1 VVLAEFFSILLVS
14 FPGSIDHECLGALS
28 TDASRGHIVGPT
40 DQFELEARR
49 RGHRCIAG
57 LDEAGRG
64 PLAGPV
70 VAAAVILPTRCRLV
84 GVDDS
89 KRVSESERSR
99 LYEVIVQRARAVGVG
114 VATEQ
119 EIDRLNI
126 LEATR
131 LAMRRALAS
140 LTPPA
145 DCLLIDAVTLPDL
158 AVPSRS
164 IIKGDTL
171 SLSIA
176 AASIVAKVVR
186 DRMMMA
192 YHLTYPEYNFFS
204 HKGYGT
210 EEHLQ
215 RLAQHGPCAI
225 HRRTFSPVA
234 QLLGGHGGAEPL
246 SRTGLGESFRTIQ

>member
-1 VVLAEFFSILLVS
+1 MS
-14 FPGSIDHECLGALS
+14 GALS

-40 DQFELEARR
+40 DEFELEARR
-49 RGHRCIAG
+49 RGYRCIAG

-70 VAAAVILPTRCRLV
+70 VAAAVILPARCRLV
-84 GVDDS
+84 GVEDS
-89 KRVSESERSR
+89 KQVSESKRAR
-99 LYEVIVQRARAVGVG
+99 LYEVIVQRARGVGVG

-158 AVPSRS
+158 AIPSRS
-164 IIKGDTL
+164 IIKGDML
-171 SLSIA
+171 SMSIA
-176 AASIVAKVVR
+176 AASIVAKVTR
-186 DRMMMA
+186 DRMMVV
-192 YHLTYPEYNFFS
+192 YHLTYPDYNFLS

-215 RLAQHGPCAI
+215 RLVQHGPCAI
-225 HRRTFSPVA
+225 HRRTFAPVA
-234 QLLGGHGGAEPL
+234 QLLNGSSGRWSL
-246 SRTGLGESFRTIQ
+246 SRTGLGESSGMNQ

>member
-1 VVLAEFFSILLVS
+1 MQVGCPLN
-14 FPGSIDHECLGALS
+14 G
-28 TDASRGHIVGPT
+28 RIVGPT
-40 DQFELEARR
+40 DEFELEARR
-49 RGHRCIAG
+49 RGYRLIAG

-70 VAAAVILPTRCRLV
+70 VAAAVILPTRCRLA

-89 KRVSESERSR
+89 KQVSESARVH
-99 LYEVIVQRARAVGVG
+99 LYEVIIRRARAVGVG
-114 VATEQ
+114 IATEQ
-119 EIDRLNI
+119 EIDCLNI

-145 DCLLIDAVTLPDL
+145 DCLLIDAVILSNL
-158 AVPSRS
+158 AIPSRP

-171 SLSIA
+171 SISIA
-176 AASIVAKVVR
+176 AASIVAKVTR
-186 DRMMMA
+186 DRMMA
-192 YHLTYPEYNFFS
+192 VYHQTYPDYNFLS

-215 RLAQHGPCAI
+215 RLAQYGPCAI
-225 HRRTFSPVA
+225 HRRTFAPVA
-234 QLLGGHGGAEPL
+234 QLLDGRRGRRSP
-246 SRTGLGESFRTIQ
+246 SRMDLGESSRMNQ

>member
-1 VVLAEFFSILLVS
+1 MRERCGQTFSAPCQSHSLVS
-14 FPGSIDHECLGALS
+14 S
-28 TDASRGHIVGPT
+28 TTTVGCPFNGRIVGPT
-40 DQFELEARR
+40 DEFELEARR
-49 RGHRCIAG
+49 RGYRRIAG

-89 KRVSESERSR
+89 KQVSESERAR
-99 LYEVIVQRARAVGVG
+99 LYAVIVERARGVGVG

-119 EIDRLNI
+119 EIDSLNI

-131 LAMRRALAS
+131 LAMRRAIAS

-145 DCLLIDAVTLPDL
+145 DYLLIDAVTLPDL
-158 AVPSRS
+158 AIPSRS
-164 IIKGDTL
+164 IIKGDML

-176 AASIVAKVVR
+176 AASIVAKVTR
-186 DRMMMA
+186 DRMMVE
-192 YHLTYPEYNFFS
+192 HHRTYPAYNFLS

-225 HRRTFSPVA
+225 HRRTFAPVT
-234 QLLGGHGGAEPL
+234 QLLGSRGNGVPL
-246 SRTGLGESFRTIQ
+246 SRTGPGESSRTIQ

>member
-1 VVLAEFFSILLVS
+1 M
-14 FPGSIDHECLGALS
+14 
-28 TDASRGHIVGPT
+28 GPT
-40 DQFELEARR
+40 DEFELEARR
-49 RGHRCIAG
+49 RGYRLIAG

-70 VAAAVILPTRCRLV
+70 VAAAVILPTRCRLA

-89 KRVSESERSR
+89 KQVSESARVQ
-99 LYEVIVQRARAVGVG
+99 LYEVIIRRARAVGVG
-114 VATEQ
+114 IATEQ
-119 EIDRLNI
+119 EIDCLNI

-145 DCLLIDAVTLPDL
+145 DCLLIDAVILSNL
-158 AVPSRS
+158 AIPSRP

-171 SLSIA
+171 SISIA
-176 AASIVAKVVR
+176 AASIVAKVTR
-186 DRMMMA
+186 DRMMTV
-192 YHLTYPEYNFFS
+192 YHQTYPDYNFLS

-215 RLAQHGPCAI
+215 RLAQYGPCAI
-225 HRRTFSPVA
+225 HRRTFAPVA
-234 QLLGGHGGAEPL
+234 KLLDGRRGRRSP
-246 SRTGLGESFRTIQ
+246 SRMDLGESSRMNQ

>member
-1 VVLAEFFSILLVS
+1 M
-14 FPGSIDHECLGALS
+14 
-28 TDASRGHIVGPT
+28 DASRGYIVGPT
-40 DQFELEARR
+40 DEFELEARR
-49 RGHRCIAG
+49 RGYRCIAG

-89 KRVSESERSR
+89 KHVSVSERAR
-99 LYEVIVQRARAVGVG
+99 LYKVIVERARAVGVG
-114 VATEQ
+114 VATER

-131 LAMRRALAS
+131 LAMRRALVS

-145 DCLLIDAVTLPDL
+145 DCLLIDAVILSNL
-158 AVPSRS
+158 AIPSRA
-164 IIKGDTL
+164 IIKGDML
-171 SLSIA
+171 SISIA
-176 AASIVAKVVR
+176 AASIVAKVTR
-186 DRMMMA
+186 DHMMVA
-192 YHLTYPEYNFFS
+192 YHRVYPDYNFLS

-215 RLAQHGPCAI
+215 
-225 HRRTFSPVA
+225 
-234 QLLGGHGGAEPL
+234 
-246 SRTGLGESFRTIQ
+246 

>member
-1 VVLAEFFSILLVS
+1 M
-14 FPGSIDHECLGALS
+14 
-28 TDASRGHIVGPT
+28 VGPT
-40 DQFELEARR
+40 DEFELEARR
-49 RGHRCIAG
+49 RGYRRVAG

-70 VAAAVILPTRCRLV
+70 VAAAVILPTRCRLA
-84 GVDDS
+84 GINDS
-89 KRVSESERSR
+89 KQVSELERTR
-99 LYEVIVQRARAVGVG
+99 LYEVIIQRARAVAVG

-131 LAMRRALAS
+131 LAMSRALTS
-140 LTPPA
+140 LTPSA
-145 DCLLIDAVTLPDL
+145 DCLLIDAVTLPNL
-158 AVPSRS
+158 AIPSRS

-171 SLSIA
+171 SMSIA
-176 AASIVAKVVR
+176 AASIVAKVTR
-186 DRMMMA
+186 DRLMA
-192 YHLTYPEYNFFS
+192 MHHQAYPVYNFLS

-234 QLLGGHGGAEPL
+234 QLIRGHQQARPL
-246 SRTGLGESFRTIQ
+246 PRTGSGETQGRFSDHP

>member
-1 VVLAEFFSILLVS
+1 M
-14 FPGSIDHECLGALS
+14 
-28 TDASRGHIVGPT
+28 GPT
-40 DQFELEARR
+40 DEFALEARR
-49 RGHRCIAG
+49 RGYRWIAG

-89 KRVSESERSR
+89 KQVSEPERTR
-99 LYEVIVQRARAVGVG
+99 LYDVIVQRARGVAIG

-131 LAMRRALAS
+131 LAMSRALAL
-140 LTPPA
+140 LTPQA
-145 DCLLIDAVTLPDL
+145 DYLLIDAMTLSGLGTPL
-158 AVPSRS
+158 RS

-171 SLSIA
+171 SISVA
-176 AASIVAKVVR
+176 AASIVAKVTR
-186 DRMMMA
+186 DRMMA
-192 YHLTYPEYNFFS
+192 SYHRAYPEYNFLS

-210 EEHLQ
+210 DEHLQ
-215 RLAQHGPCAI
+215 RLARHGPCAI
-225 HRRTFSPVA
+225 HRRTFAPVA
-234 QLLGGHGGAEPL
+234 QLLHSHGGPWLL
-246 SRTGLGESFRTIQ
+246 SQTSLDVAPRMIQ

>member
-1 VVLAEFFSILLVS
+1 M
-14 FPGSIDHECLGALS
+14 
-28 TDASRGHIVGPT
+28 GPT
-40 DQFELEARR
+40 DEFELEARR
-49 RGHRCIAG
+49 CGYRLIAG

-70 VAAAVILPTRCRLV
+70 VAAAVILPTRCRLA

-89 KRVSESERSR
+89 KQVSESARVQ
-99 LYEVIVQRARAVGVG
+99 LYEVIIRRARAVGVG
-114 VATEQ
+114 IATEQ
-119 EIDRLNI
+119 EVDCLNI

-145 DCLLIDAVTLPDL
+145 DCLLIDAVILSNL
-158 AVPSRS
+158 AIPSRP

-171 SLSIA
+171 SISIA
-176 AASIVAKVVR
+176 AASIVAKVTR
-186 DRMMMA
+186 DRMMA
-192 YHLTYPEYNFFS
+192 VHHQTYPDYNFLS

-215 RLAQHGPCAI
+215 RLAQYGPCAI
-225 HRRTFSPVA
+225 HRRTFAPVA
-234 QLLGGHGGAEPL
+234 KLLDGRRGRRSP
-246 SRTGLGESFRTIQ
+246 SRMDLGESSRMNQ

>member
-1 VVLAEFFSILLVS
+1 LGSHIL
-14 FPGSIDHECLGALS
+14 
-28 TDASRGHIVGPT
+28 GPT

-49 RGHRCIAG
+49 RGYRSIAG

-70 VAAAVILPTRCRLV
+70 VAAAVILPTRCRLA

-89 KRVSESERSR
+89 KQVSESERNR
-99 LYEVIVQRARAVGVG
+99 LFEVIVRRAHGVAVG

-126 LEATR
+126 VEATR
-131 LAMRRALAS
+131 LAMCRALAS

-145 DCLLIDAVTLPDL
+145 DCLLIDALRVPAL
-158 AVPSRS
+158 AIPSRS
-164 IIKGDTL
+164 IIKGDML
-171 SLSIA
+171 SISIA
-176 AASIVAKVVR
+176 AASIVAKVTR
-186 DRMMMA
+186 DRMMAM
-192 YHLTYPEYNFFS
+192 YHRTYPDYNFLS

-215 RLAQHGPCAI
+215 RLAHHGPCVI
-225 HRRTFSPVA
+225 HRRTFAPVA
-234 QLLGGHGGAEPL
+234 LLLHGRGDTRSL
-246 SRTGLGESFRTIQ
+246 SWTGLSEASRAIQ

>member
-1 VVLAEFFSILLVS
+1 M
-14 FPGSIDHECLGALS
+14 
-28 TDASRGHIVGPT
+28 GPT
-40 DQFELEARR
+40 DEFELEARR
-49 RGHRCIAG
+49 RGYRLIAG

-89 KRVSESERSR
+89 KQVSESARVQ
-99 LYEVIVQRARAVGVG
+99 LYEVIIRRARAVGVG
-114 VATEQ
+114 IATEQ
-119 EIDRLNI
+119 EIDCLNI

-145 DCLLIDAVTLPDL
+145 DCLLIDAVILSNL
-158 AVPSRS
+158 AIPSRP

-171 SLSIA
+171 SISIA
-176 AASIVAKVVR
+176 AASIVAKVTR
-186 DRMMMA
+186 DRMMA
-192 YHLTYPEYNFFS
+192 VYHQTYPDYNFLS

-215 RLAQHGPCAI
+215 RLAQYGPCAI
-225 HRRTFSPVA
+225 HRRTFAPVA
-234 QLLGGHGGAEPL
+234 QLLDGRRGRRSP
-246 SRTGLGESFRTIQ
+246 SRMDLGESSRMNK

>member
-1 VVLAEFFSILLVS
+1 MSGV
-14 FPGSIDHECLGALS
+14 LS

-40 DQFELEARR
+40 DEFELEARR
-49 RGHRCIAG
+49 RGYRYIAG

-89 KRVSESERSR
+89 KQVSEFERAR
-99 LYEVIVQRARAVGVG
+99 LYDVIIQRARGVAVG

-119 EIDRLNI
+119 EIDCLNI
-126 LEATR
+126 LQATR

-140 LTPPA
+140 LAPPA
-145 DCLLIDAVTLPDL
+145 DCLLIDAMTLPDL
-158 AVPSRS
+158 AIPSRA
-164 IIKGDTL
+164 IIKGDML
-171 SLSIA
+171 SVSIA
-176 AASIVAKVVR
+176 AASIVAKVTR
-186 DRMMMA
+186 DRMMA
-192 YHLTYPEYNFFS
+192 VYHLTYPEYNFLS

-215 RLAQHGPCAI
+215 QLAQYGPCAI
-225 HRRTFSPVA
+225 HRRTFAPVA
-234 QLLGGHGGAEPL
+234 QLLCGHGGS
-246 SRTGLGESFRTIQ
+246 SRTGLDEAPRTIQ

>member
-1 VVLAEFFSILLVS
+1 M
-14 FPGSIDHECLGALS
+14 
-28 TDASRGHIVGPT
+28 DASRGHIVGPT
-40 DQFELEARR
+40 DEFELEARR
-49 RGHRCIAG
+49 RGYRRIAG

-70 VAAAVILPTRCRLV
+70 VAAAVVLPSRCRLV
-84 GVDDS
+84 GVNDS
-89 KRVSESERSR
+89 KQVSESERAR
-99 LYEVIVQRARAVGVG
+99 LYEVIVERARGIGVG

-119 EIDRLNI
+119 EIDRFNI

-140 LTPPA
+140 LDPPA
-145 DCLLIDAVTLPDL
+145 DCLLIDAVTLSNL
-158 AVPSRS
+158 AIPARS

-171 SLSIA
+171 SISIA
-176 AASIVAKVVR
+176 AASIVAKVTR
-186 DRMMMA
+186 DRMMAA
-192 YHLTYPEYNFFS
+192 YHRTYPLYNFLS

-225 HRRTFSPVA
+225 HRRTFAPVA
-234 QLLGGHGGAEPL
+234 QLLSGRGGAVSR
-246 SRTGLGESFRTIQ
+246 SRTGPGESLRTIP

>member
-1 VVLAEFFSILLVS
+1 M
-14 FPGSIDHECLGALS
+14 
-28 TDASRGHIVGPT
+28 GPT
-40 DQFELEARR
+40 DEFELEARR
-49 RGHRCIAG
+49 RGYRWIAG

-89 KRVSESERSR
+89 KQVSEPERTR
-99 LYEVIVQRARAVGVG
+99 LYDVIVQRARGVAIG

-131 LAMRRALAS
+131 LAMSRALAL
-140 LTPPA
+140 LTPQA
-145 DCLLIDAVTLPDL
+145 DYLLIDAMTLSGL
-158 AVPSRS
+158 GTSSRS

-171 SLSIA
+171 SISVA
-176 AASIVAKVVR
+176 AASIVAKVTR
-186 DRMMMA
+186 DRMMAA
-192 YHLTYPEYNFFS
+192 YHRAYPEYNFLS

-210 EEHLQ
+210 DEHLQ
-215 RLAQHGPCAI
+215 RLARHGPCAI
-225 HRRTFSPVA
+225 HRRTFAPVA
-234 QLLGGHGGAEPL
+234 QLLHSHGGPWLL
-246 SRTGLGESFRTIQ
+246 SQTSLDVAPRMIQ